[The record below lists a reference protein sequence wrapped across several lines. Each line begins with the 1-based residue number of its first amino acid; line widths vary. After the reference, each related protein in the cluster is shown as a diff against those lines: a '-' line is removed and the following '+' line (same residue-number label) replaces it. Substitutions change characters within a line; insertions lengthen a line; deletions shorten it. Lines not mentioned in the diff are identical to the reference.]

1 MKKAIPL
8 IWISFILNIVFGLS
22 ACTDSNKGTEN
33 TQITQEVQKVKVK
46 EVRIETVS
54 KNLEYTGTIEAFEV
68 IHLGAATPGQVK
80 QVYVEVGDRVE
91 KGQLI
96 ALFDQTKLQQAIIHL
111 KTIEMDLNRMDTLL
125 GTGSIPQQQYDQ
137 LYAQYQIAESNVT
150 FLEANTKV
158 KSPINGII
166 TGKYIEN
173 GEIFSMVPNPKS
185 GGKGAIVTIM
195 NIDKVKVLFGVS
207 EKYFSV
213 LSKGIETEIRL
224 DFFPGKIFHG
234 KIYKKHPT
242 IDRMTRTFTIE
253 AVFPN
258 KAELLRPGMFSRV
271 TLQLGEVNAL
281 LVPSLAVMKQT
292 GTNERY
298 VFVFEEGK
306 AIRKTVQVGRLFD
319 DDIEILSGLNTG
331 DQLIVLGQGSLLD
344 QEQVEKI

>member
-1 MKKAIPL
+1 MKKIISL
-8 IWISFILNIVFGLS
+8 SRISFVFAVMFGLS
-22 ACTDSNKGTEN
+22 ACTDSNKETDN
-33 TQITQEVQKVKVK
+33 TSNIQEVQKVKVQA
-46 EVRIETVS
+46 VHLETIANS
-54 KNLEYTGTIEAFEV
+54 LEYTGTIEAFKV
-68 IHLGAATPGQVK
+68 IHLGAATPGQVEK
-80 QVYVEVGDRVE
+80 VYAEVGDRVV
-91 KGQLI
+91 KGQII
-96 ALFDQTKLQQAIIHL
+96 ALLDQTKLQQAMIHL

-125 GTGSIPQQQYDQ
+125 ETGSVAQQKYDQ
-137 LYAQYQIAESNVT
+137 LYAQYQIAESNVN

-158 KSPINGII
+158 ESSINGII
-166 TGKYIEN
+166 TGKYVED

-207 EKYFSV
+207 EKYFSE
-213 LSKGIETEIRL
+213 LSEGTPTEIKL
-224 DFFPGKIFHG
+224 DIYPGMIFHG

-253 AVFPN
+253 AVVPN

-271 TLQLGEVNAL
+271 KMNLGEINAL
-281 LVPSLAVMKQT
+281 LIPSLAVMKQT

-319 DDIEILSGLNTG
+319 DSIEILSGLNQD
-331 DQLIVLGQGSLLD
+331 DQLIVVGQGSLLN
-344 QEQVEKI
+344 QMLVERI